1 MYDNKVYK
9 NGQRFYVGDYLQ
21 CVCSPEF
28 NGKYIFLRNSM
39 EFKLVMN

>member
-1 MYDNKVYK
+1 MYDNQVYK

-28 NGKYIFLRNSM
+28 NGKYIFL
-39 EFKLVMN
+39 